1 MFRAANTSLDMFG
14 GEITNAGRAAAAYE
28 DGLQEAGEVAADVIE
43 HAHATALDYTNRASA
58 LQARIAQNAPTVR
71 QLGGA
76 GLEMVE
82 SSSSYSGGNGQVD
95 TSRFRKAPEQHSAPI
110 YSLVEKVRK
119 RCLLV
124 LLRSFKIHIGTSP
137 IYRFHLRMVGT

>member
-1 MFRAANTSLDMFG
+1 MFG

-76 GLEMVE
+76 GL
-82 SSSSYSGGNGQVD
+82 
-95 TSRFRKAPEQHSAPI
+95 
-110 YSLVEKVRK
+110 
-119 RCLLV
+119 
-124 LLRSFKIHIGTSP
+124 
-137 IYRFHLRMVGT
+137 